1 MTKDYK
7 NNLKTITMNI
17 YKITLKSD
25 SGKFSITTTAID
37 ADTAKFIVCE
47 AQNCPPFAV
56 VKCQLIK
63 KIY

>member
-1 MTKDYK
+1 
-7 NNLKTITMNI
+7 MNI

-25 SGKFSITTTAID
+25 SGKFSLITTAID

>member
-1 MTKDYK
+1 
-7 NNLKTITMNI
+7 MNI

-47 AQNCPPFAV
+47 AENCPPSAII
-56 VKCQLIK
+56 KCKLIK
-63 KIY
+63 RIY

>member
-1 MTKDYK
+1 
-7 NNLKTITMNI
+7 MNI

-25 SGKFSITTTAID
+25 QGKYSLITTAID
-37 ADTAKFIVCE
+37 ADTAKFIICE
-47 AQNCPPFAV
+47 AQGCPPFAV